1 MPTAAP
7 FATVTP
13 IARPAL
19 AQMSEL
25 AAALAGLNS
34 LLHDNATAA
43 ADRDSLAPALGAY
56 HAGAVHHAAELLALE
71 LCRRLE
77 ALESRA

>member
-1 MPTAAP
+1 MPLTAAP

-25 AAALAGLNS
+25 AA
-34 LLHDNATAA
+34 
-43 ADRDSLAPALGAY
+43 
-56 HAGAVHHAAELLALE
+56 ELLAFE